1 MIFFIRN
8 KENRTIVDCEVYIK
22 EEDGNEFIELHSVI
36 CIDYYSEFLLKNQ
49 NQAKEIIQDFNALQ
63 SLRGWLWE
71 SFFAGTEN
79 NPKEY
84 DNVIIALTERFL
96 NIAKKYNLMFITD

>member
-36 CIDYYSEFLLKNQ
+36 CIDYYSEFLLKIKIRQ
-49 NQAKEIIQDFNALQ
+49 
-63 SLRGWLWE
+63 
-71 SFFAGTEN
+71 
-79 NPKEY
+79 
-84 DNVIIALTERFL
+84 
-96 NIAKKYNLMFITD
+96 KKLFRILMLCNH